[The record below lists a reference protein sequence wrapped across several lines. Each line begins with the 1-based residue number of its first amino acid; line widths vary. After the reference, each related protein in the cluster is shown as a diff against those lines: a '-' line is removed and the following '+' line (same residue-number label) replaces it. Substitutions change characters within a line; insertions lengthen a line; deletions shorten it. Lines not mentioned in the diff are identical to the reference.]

1 MKDSQTSMKNSPER
15 NSLIDC
21 ASNLFYNNGYVS
33 TTIDQI
39 IEKANVSRATFDQFF
54 ESKQHICVAHLRY
67 RNDEFVKAVNVY
79 VNQAP
84 KGKAKIL
91 ALFQYMELFSQM
103 EDFNG
108 CWNIKAFSEIP
119 KGETLVHK
127 EILAQK
133 NGLIAFIEQLI
144 TDNFSLLNQKDH
156 KQLVQQIYLVLES
169 AVIESNLHGKEW
181 PITRARELC
190 TQILDLRTIQI

>member
-1 MKDSQTSMKNSPER
+1 MKNSPEL

-21 ASNLFYNNGYVS
+21 ASNLFYNNGYMG

-39 IEKANVSRATFDQFF
+39 IEKANVSRATFDNYF

-67 RNDEFVKAVNVY
+67 RNEEFIKAVNVY

-84 KGKAKIL
+84 KGKAKIM
-91 ALFQYMELFSQM
+91 ALFQYMELFFQM

-119 KGETLVHK
+119 KDETLVRE

-133 NGLIAFIEQLI
+133 NGLIAFVEQLI
-144 TDNFSLLNQKDH
+144 QENFLPVNEKDL

-181 PITRARELC
+181 PITRAKELC
-190 TQILDLRTIQI
+190 SQILDLRTVQV